1 MVLKEKLNYL
11 SLHSAENDIS
21 KSLSYVEAI
30 KLKAAKKGTKKYYT
44 DMTGR

>member
-21 KSLSYVEAI
+21 KSLSYEEVI
-30 KLKAAKKGTKKYYT
+30 KKNTAKKGTNKV
-44 DMTGR
+44 

>member
-21 KSLSYVEAI
+21 KSLSYVEVI
-30 KLKAAKKGTKKYYT
+30 KETQPKKVRKKYNK
-44 DMTGR
+44 GVSSS